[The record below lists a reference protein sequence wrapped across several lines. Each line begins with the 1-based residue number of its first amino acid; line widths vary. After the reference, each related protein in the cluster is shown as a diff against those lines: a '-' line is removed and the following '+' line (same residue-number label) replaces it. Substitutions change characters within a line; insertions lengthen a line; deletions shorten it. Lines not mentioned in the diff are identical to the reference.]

1 MLKSFKGNFYNKELK
16 MKENKIISVYMR
28 FVMFYL
34 CLMMVVNGG
43 CHTDTSSVKVND
55 NVGDEEIIYHAIE
68 IFPLVKEHVHG
79 STIVELPNGNL
90 LAAWFQGSGE
100 RQADDVAIMG
110 ARLRAGEQKWS
121 KPFVMADVPG
131 FPDINPILFIDS
143 HDQLWLMW
151 YTVIANQWE
160 TSLPKYRIS
169 KNYLMLHGPPEWS
182 WQDVLYVKPGGPA
195 ERGIQ
200 PSDRFVKSIEKQIEE
215 YAKYLSGSTDVS
227 AQIVNS
233 LVDRWRA
240 DLLAKARGKNMMRRG
255 RLFDTTGQYTE
266 QQMGYAYFRRMGW
279 QTKNK
284 AVIVN
289 NKRIIIPLYSDGFS
303 FSLMAITDDSG
314 YSWQFSEPL
323 VAPGNIQ
330 PSIAKKTDGTLVAY
344 MRDNG
349 PPPQRLHMSTSKD
362 SGLTWSPVRDS
373 ELPNPGSGADLVTL
387 RNGHWVLAYNDTED
401 GRHSLAVSI
410 STNEGKTWEYT
421 RHLERDLRDKNI
433 TTRSAYPSIIQGHND
448 ILHVVYSYHHNDRK
462 GEPNKTIKY
471 VQFNEAWV
479 KHGNALKL
487 K

>member
-1 MLKSFKGNFYNKELK
+1 MKGNKA
-16 MKENKIISVYMR
+16 MSVHKL
-28 FVMFYL
+28 FAVFYL
-34 CLMMVVNGG
+34 VLMVAMSGG
-43 CHTDTSSVKVND
+43 CRIDASLTQVSGTVDDEKV
-55 NVGDEEIIYHAIE
+55 IYQAME
-68 IFPLVKEHVHG
+68 IFPLVKQHVHG
-79 STIVELPNGNL
+79 STIVELPHGSL

-100 RQADDVAIMG
+100 RQEDDVAIMG
-110 ARLRAGEQKWS
+110 ARLQAGEQKWS

-131 FPDINPILFIDS
+131 FPDINPILFIDPQ
-143 HDQLWLMW
+143 DQLWLMW

-169 KNYLMLHGPPEWS
+169 KNYLMSHGPPEWS
-182 WQDVLYVKPGGPA
+182 WQDVLYVKPGDSAG
-195 ERGIQ
+195 RGIQ
-200 PSDRFVKSIEKQIEE
+200 PDDRFVRSIEKQIEE
-215 YAKYLSGSTDVS
+215 YAKHFSES
-227 AQIVNS
+227 AGVLKQIAHS
-233 LVDRWRA
+233 LIDRWKA
-240 DLLAKARGKNMMRRG
+240 DLLAKARGENMMRRG

-266 QQMGYAYFRRMGW
+266 QQMGYAYYRRMGW

-284 AVIVN
+284 AVIVD

-303 FSLMAITDDSG
+303 FSLMAITDDG
-314 YSWQFSEPL
+314 GHSWQFSEPL

-362 SGLTWSPVRDS
+362 GGLTWSPVRDS

-433 TTRSAYPSIIQGHND
+433 TTRSAYPSIIQGRND

-471 VQFNEAWV
+471 VKFNEAWV